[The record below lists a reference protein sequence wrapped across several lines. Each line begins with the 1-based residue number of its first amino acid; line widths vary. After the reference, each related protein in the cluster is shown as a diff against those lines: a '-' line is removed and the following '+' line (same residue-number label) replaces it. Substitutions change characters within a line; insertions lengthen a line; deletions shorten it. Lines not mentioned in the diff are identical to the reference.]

1 MNQIPAQFSGEDRR
15 IPRPRTLGKTAVPRK
30 SYRPRRRNTSRVS
43 VVLAF
48 GIVATLFAFAVAS
61 GQFDRMANGLNAIYE
76 DLRLGGA

>member
-1 MNQIPAQFSGEDRR
+1 
-15 IPRPRTLGKTAVPRK
+15 
-30 SYRPRRRNTSRVS
+30 VS

-61 GQFDRMANGLNAIYE
+61 GQFDRMATGLNAIYE